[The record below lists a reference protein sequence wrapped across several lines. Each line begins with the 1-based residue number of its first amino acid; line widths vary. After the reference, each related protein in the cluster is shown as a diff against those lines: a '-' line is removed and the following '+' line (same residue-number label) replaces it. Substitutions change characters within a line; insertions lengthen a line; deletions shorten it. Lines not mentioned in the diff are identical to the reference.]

1 MLRRS
6 PSWPI
11 WAPRLQEGSAT
22 TVAPEGTRTPSPSL
36 RNRLKGVR
44 RQPPPT
50 TNNHVINPATVTFT
64 SPMANGH
71 TIRCSTPLPSNPV
84 MFTDHSFS
92 RGVHVITSPRIVPW
106 SPSNTTPLSLSPP
119 SRATAV
125 AASSAPASP
134 AASAVA
140 SAVNRY
146 LVLALTSDA
155 TQPRKPTLN
164 QFYHLTKPA
173 AVIARSNAPTPPPH
187 HTNSNYFQT
196 TLRNTLLLILFF
208 IFVI

>member
-22 TVAPEGTRTPSPSL
+22 TVAAKGTRTPSPSL

-50 TNNHVINPATVTFT
+50 SNSHVTNPPTPVTFS
-64 SPMANGH
+64 SPMTNGH

-92 RGVHVITSPRIVPW
+92 RGVHVLTSPRIVPW
-106 SPSNTTPLSLSPP
+106 SPSSNSTPLSLSPP
-119 SRATAV
+119 GCATAV

-146 LVLALTSDA
+146 LVLGCTPRPLLDPSN
-155 TQPRKPTLN
+155 QPL
-164 QFYHLTKPA
+164 
-173 AVIARSNAPTPPPH
+173 
-187 HTNSNYFQT
+187 TNS
-196 TLRNTLLLILFF
+196 I
-208 IFVI
+208 I